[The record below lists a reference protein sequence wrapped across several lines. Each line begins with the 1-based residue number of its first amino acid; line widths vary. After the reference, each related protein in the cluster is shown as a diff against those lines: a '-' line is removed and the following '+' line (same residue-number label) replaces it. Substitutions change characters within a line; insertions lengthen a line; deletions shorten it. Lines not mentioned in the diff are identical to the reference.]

1 MIFQFTLFPLL
12 PLETRLKIIRFAANE
27 PSPQN
32 SRIIRAEYAD
42 DIEFPLVRCE
52 LPEPPVYLVNW
63 EFRLEALRN
72 RLHQERYRGRLINF
86 NTDVFH
92 LNKDLSFM
100 PTKLLFEYL
109 PPKILPHIR
118 HIAFDVSREHFPVV
132 DARHLHE
139 QCPHLERIILV
150 LKTKLNFNESKSTVK
165 YLPYAKS
172 GEKRCEI
179 SDDDIKFVFPN
190 LDKVRRQG
198 WNPKVQFMTKLVSG
212 PLESIYRSWKLVV
225 PRHRRLWIDNAL
237 YGVSPDLWSR
247 YWNLRLSLKGYTA
260 DVM

>member
-12 PLETRLKIIRFAANE
+12 ALETRLKIIRFAANE
-27 PSPQN
+27 LSPQN

-52 LPEPPVYLVNW
+52 L
-63 EFRLEALRN
+63 
-72 RLHQERYRGRLINF
+72 
-86 NTDVFH
+86 
-92 LNKDLSFM
+92 
-100 PTKLLFEYL
+100 
-109 PPKILPHIR
+109 
-118 HIAFDVSREHFPVV
+118 PVV

-172 GEKRCEI
+172 GKKGREI

-225 PRHRRLWIDNAL
+225 PRHRRLWIDKAI